1 MSSSADSIQSILAS
15 EHALFL
21 TRVVSSLQTLGISLP
36 PHYTIDHIC
45 YRTSTTAEYT
55 RRKAE
60 LAALGSTLLVE
71 NDIGGRLIACY
82 KLRAEH
88 ALRWRQQCS
97 SNNSS
102 SSTDNNDA
110 HAQGQG
116 TFFVERVIDV
126 VELPAPKPGRL
137 YPSGLEHVEVV
148 VDDMSLEDFAAR
160 HPDVKFDWSGM
171 KKPLN
176 RDLRVDFRQGGG
188 VETGGFSVK
197 FHEQTLEKVI
207 EMEKAM

>member
-1 MSSSADSIQSILAS
+1 MSSPTESLQSILA
-15 EHALFL
+15 EHASFL
-21 TRVVSSLQTLGISLP
+21 NRVVSSLQTLGISLP
-36 PHYTIDHIC
+36 PNYAIDHIC
-45 YRTSTTAEYT
+45 YRTSTTDEYT

-60 LAALGSTLLVE
+60 LATLGTLLVE

-82 KLRAEH
+82 KLHADH
-88 ALRWRQQCS
+88 ALQWLQS
-97 SNNSS
+97 SAASGKSIN
-102 SSTDNNDA
+102 
-110 HAQGQG
+110 
-116 TFFVERVIDV
+116 RVIDV

-171 KKPLN
+171 KKPIN
-176 RDLRVDFRQGGG
+176 RDLRIDFREGG
-188 VETGGFSVK
+188 VEGGGFSVK

-207 EMEKAM
+207 EIEKAM

>member
-1 MSSSADSIQSILAS
+1 MSSPADSIQSILAS
-15 EHALFL
+15 EHASFL

-36 PHYTIDHIC
+36 PNYAIDHIC
-45 YRTSTTAEYT
+45 YRTSTTDEYT

-60 LAALGSTLLVE
+60 LAMLGTLLVE

-82 KLRAEH
+82 KLHAEH
-88 ALRWRQQCS
+88 ALRWLQ
-97 SNNSS
+97 
-102 SSTDNNDA
+102 STA
-110 HAQGQG
+110 ASG
-116 TFFVERVIDV
+116 VESIDRLIDV

-171 KKPLN
+171 KKPIN
-176 RDLRVDFRQGGG
+176 RDLRIDFREGG
-188 VETGGFSVK
+188 VEGGGFSVK

-207 EMEKAM
+207 EIEKAM